1 MDIVDINKVLDDL
14 EFTEEQHSKSTRNA
28 AANENRSN
36 KSQPDLYSSYRYGQP
51 TTAAAAAA
59 AAAATA
65 TAVTPS
71 PIPSPATV
79 DVVPLPVSS
88 IASVPPVL
96 VPRIPKTNF
105 VKVSNVF
112 NR

>member
-14 EFTEEQHSKSTRNA
+14 EFTEEQHSKSTKNA
-28 AANENRSN
+28 TANENRSN
-36 KSQPDLYSSYRYGQP
+36 KQQPDLYASYKYGQ
-51 TTAAAAAA
+51 TTGAAA
-59 AAAATA
+59 AAAAT
-65 TAVTPS
+65 VITPAPTS
-71 PIPSPATV
+71 SSATV
-79 DVVPLPVSS
+79 EVVPLPVSS
-88 IASVPPVL
+88 IASMPPVL